1 MEEQKQNKDYKVFKM
16 ASLFDGSG
24 GFPLAGI
31 INGFEPVWASE
42 IEPFPIRVTT
52 KRFPSMK
59 HYGDVSKIN
68 GAEVEPVE
76 LITFGSPCQDLSLAG
91 LRKGLEDGERSN
103 LFYQAIR
110 IIKEMRKATNGEYPK
125 WAVWENVAG
134 AFSSNSGAD
143 FRSVLQ
149 SFINIVGEENGTT
162 NTIPQ
167 PKKWEHAGCV
177 VADGISVAWRLVNA
191 QFFGVPQRRRRIYL
205 VASFTD
211 GWGAEKVLF
220 ESEGL
225 SRYFTTGRGQA
236 QGTPLYSEESL
247 GGTGTG
253 NGNGGRD
260 RRVTAPSYG
269 VKIGT
274 MLRLNGKLSEEQ
286 SPRLDA
292 SDEKIG
298 DNQTSVLYVENRDVN
313 VPYIDGWGGNM
324 EKVFT
329 DNIMN
334 TLRVAQPQVV
344 FDETAEDNAIG
355 LENHPA
361 DSRVTIS
368 KDNQAQ
374 TLTSRM
380 GTGGGN
386 VPMVMEKV
394 VHCVDMG
401 GGKSSVDVL
410 ENMSPTLTTT
420 HYGAPVVGMNEN
432 PEIYQ
437 DKTVALE
444 GNGSRPSH
452 KGDGYA
458 ESDVS
463 YTLNTIEVH
472 GVAYGIGR
480 DAFNMGA
487 NAKFGMSIDE
497 EVQPC
502 MTAKGAGAVAANNS
516 TNQDVKYVVRRLT
529 PVECAR
535 LQGFPD
541 WWCKGLETEDPTDEE
556 IAFWKDVWKVWNDIN
571 GVKEKTEA
579 NLKKWITDPYSDAA
593 EYKLWGNGIALPCA
607 DFVLAGI
614 RWVEEGENGATNGA
628 NDGRCTKKDQ
638 KDS

>member
-274 MLRLNGKLSEEQ
+274 MLRK
-286 SPRLDA
+286 A
-292 SDEKIG
+292 G
-298 DNQTSVLYVENRDVN
+298 DDQDLVSYTENRDVN

-394 VHCVDMG
+394 
-401 GGKSSVDVL
+401 GKNNPTDVYCSSA
-410 ENMSPTLTTT
+410 ETYMSICKNISPVSKARD
-420 HYGAPVVGMNEN
+420 YKDAPFV
-432 PEIYQ
+432 
-437 DKTVALE
+437 TVALE

-556 IAFWKDVWKVWNDIN
+556 VAFWKDVWKVWNDIN
-571 GVKEKTEA
+571 GVKEKTDA

-614 RWVEEGENGATNGA
+614 RWVEEGMPGEDGATDSE
-628 NDGRCTKKDQ
+628 NDGRCTEKDQ